1 VRPDSRAGDDE
12 YGRQP
17 QPCAR
22 IASTTVTLM
31 QLLGR
36 PFTGPSLPAE
46 TGEVAP
52 SPDGEHDNREHH
64 VPAGTMIV
72 RVDALEAERLIAGG
86 ITVVDVLPAKTF
98 QQEHLPG
105 ALNVPLEA
113 FEPSHVASLDKAA
126 ALLVYCFDQ
135 H

>member
-1 VRPDSRAGDDE
+1 
-12 YGRQP
+12 
-17 QPCAR
+17 
-22 IASTTVTLM
+22 
-31 QLLGR
+31 
-36 PFTGPSLPAE
+36 
-46 TGEVAP
+46 
-52 SPDGEHDNREHH
+52 
-64 VPAGTMIV
+64 MIV

-86 ITVVDVLPAKTF
+86 ITVVDVLPATTF

-105 ALNVPLEA
+105 ALNVPLET